1 MSRMRKSNDC
11 LARGLTP
18 LLIDSH
24 ALLWSLGDDHLL
36 SPAVHD
42 ALSAGV
48 VPAYVSAA
56 SIWEIAIKRAQGK
69 LNAPE
74 NLLDKVAAA
83 RFIEL
88 RITFEHAI
96 LAGALP
102 THHGDP
108 FDRMIVAQAQS
119 EGLTIV
125 TRDERIA
132 AYDVP
137 VLW

>member
-1 MSRMRKSNDC
+1 M
-11 LARGLTP
+11 ARGLTP

-24 ALLWSLGDDHLL
+24 ALLWSVGDDQLL
-36 SPAVHD
+36 SPAVHEV
-42 ALSAGV
+42 LSAGV

-56 SIWEIAIKRAQGK
+56 SIWEIEIKRASGK
-69 LNAPE
+69 LHAPE

-88 RITFEHAI
+88 GITFAHACI
-96 LAGALP
+96 AGALP
-102 THHGDP
+102 PHHGDP

-119 EGLTIV
+119 EGFTIV

>member
-1 MSRMRKSNDC
+1 MENPDV
-11 LARGLTP
+11 
-18 LLIDSH
+18 
-24 ALLWSLGDDHLL
+24 SLF
-36 SPAVHD
+36 
-42 ALSAGV
+42 
-48 VPAYVSAA
+48 YSAA

-74 NLLDKVAAA
+74 DLLDTMEQ
-83 RFIEL
+83 RGFIEL
-88 RITFEHAI
+88 PVLSGHAI
-96 LAGALP
+96 VAGALP
-102 THHGDP
+102 PHHRDP

-119 EGLTIV
+119 EGLTVV

>member
-1 MSRMRKSNDC
+1 
-11 LARGLTP
+11 LTP
-18 LLIDSH
+18 LLLDTH
-24 ALLWSLGDDHLL
+24 TLLWSVGDEDRLP
-36 SPAVHD
+36 SGVHET
-42 ALSAGV
+42 LSAGV

-56 SIWEIAIKRAQGK
+56 SIWEIAIKRASGK
-69 LNAPE
+69 LEVPE
-74 NLLDKVAAA
+74 DLLDKVAAA

-88 RITFEHAI
+88 GITFAHAL

-102 THHGDP
+102 PHHGDP

-119 EGLTIV
+119 EGFTIV

>member
-1 MSRMRKSNDC
+1 MENPDV
-11 LARGLTP
+11 
-18 LLIDSH
+18 
-24 ALLWSLGDDHLL
+24 SLFF
-36 SPAVHD
+36 
-42 ALSAGV
+42 
-48 VPAYVSAA
+48 SAA

-69 LNAPE
+69 LDVPG
-74 NLLDKVAAA
+74 NLLDTMEQRGFV
-83 RFIEL
+83 EL
-88 RITFEHAI
+88 PVLSRHAI
-96 LAGALP
+96 IAGALP
-102 THHGDP
+102 PRHRDP

>member
-1 MSRMRKSNDC
+1 
-11 LARGLTP
+11 LTA
-18 LLIDSH
+18 LLLDTH
-24 ALLWSLGDDHLL
+24 ALLWSVGDEDLL
-36 SPAVHD
+36 PPAVHD
-42 ALSAGV
+42 VLSAGV

-56 SIWEIAIKRAQGK
+56 SIWEIAIKRASGK

-74 NLLDKVAAA
+74 DLMDKVAAA

-88 RITFEHAI
+88 GITFKHGL

-102 THHGDP
+102 PHHNDP

-119 EGLTIV
+119 EGMTVV

>member
-1 MSRMRKSNDC
+1 
-11 LARGLTP
+11 LTP
-18 LLIDSH
+18 LLLDTH
-24 ALLWSLGDDHLL
+24 ALLWSVGDKDRL
-36 SPAVHD
+36 SVAAHD
-42 ALSAGV
+42 VLSAGV

-56 SIWEIAIKRAQGK
+56 SVWEIAIKRASGK
-69 LNAPE
+69 LDVPE
-74 NLLDKVAAA
+74 TLLDKVAEA

-96 LAGALP
+96 RAGALP
-102 THHGDP
+102 PHHGDP

-119 EGLTIV
+119 EGLTVV
-125 TRDERIA
+125 TRDQRIA